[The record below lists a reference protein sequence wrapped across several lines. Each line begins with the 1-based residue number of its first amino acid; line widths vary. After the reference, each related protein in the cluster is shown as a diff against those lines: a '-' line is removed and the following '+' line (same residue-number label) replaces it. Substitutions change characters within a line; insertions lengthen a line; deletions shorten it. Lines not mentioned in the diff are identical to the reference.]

1 MIHHSWI
8 VLRNLSIEDGALD
21 ILIMAQ
27 IPLRSLEGG
36 LELAGKPARLTG
48 CQVIPELRRQLTIV
62 AWGGWFG
69 ARFE

>member
-8 VLRNLSIEDGALD
+8 VLNLSIEDGALD

-36 LELAGKPARLTG
+36 LELAGKPARFTG
-48 CQVIPELRRQLTIV
+48 CQVIPDN
-62 AWGGWFG
+62 
-69 ARFE
+69 